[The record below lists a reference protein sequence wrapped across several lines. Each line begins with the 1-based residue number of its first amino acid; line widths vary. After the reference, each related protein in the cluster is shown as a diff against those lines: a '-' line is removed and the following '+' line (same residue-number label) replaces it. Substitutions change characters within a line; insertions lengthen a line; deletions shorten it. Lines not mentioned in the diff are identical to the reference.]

1 MAINFRTQIYK
12 LGRELIPYFLRA
24 SDQLYWA
31 TQGGLLWVTNQ
42 FQAWSVDSADSRHRH
57 WVEALLKPVDWLNYQ
72 MATYANDV
80 YYRLHITGQV
90 VYLEHYLNDLY
101 DPTNRAIY
109 ITDDSLVEPPYLLLK
124 NNVPGGLNLGTIDL
138 YRREDYEG
146 QGSFIIHVP
155 GQSLTDLLKKKI
167 SSATNRYRMAGAHY
181 TIVTKTQ

>member
-109 ITDDSLVEPPYLLLK
+109 ITDDSLVVPPYLHLDTKPLILHLDQ
-124 NNVPGGLNLGTIDL
+124 PSFYL
-138 YRREDYEG
+138 YMPEDYED

-155 GQSLTDLLKKKI
+155 GQNLTDLLKKKI
-167 SSATNRYRMAGAHY
+167 SAAAKRYRMAGAHY
-181 TIVTKTQ
+181 TIVN